1 MRYLLDECLCEQATN
16 AMEALRKPADH
27 FAYIAGH
34 EVAHAG
40 AQDPEIPAICKDLGW
55 DVLLTANVRDFGARK
70 VLYQSLLAEGIH
82 VLVVRPGKQ
91 KLDEFL
97 QVSLLAR
104 HYPKFCANFEV
115 AHRAV
120 AGGRQGIGHQGTRPR
135 RTHRRDRGS
144 RAGSDPALSGLLLAT
159 GATGRCGR

>member
-40 AQDPEIPAICKDLGW
+40 AQDPEIPVICKDLGW

-104 HYPKFCANFEV
+104 HYPKFSAKFEV
-115 AHRAV
+115 ATGPLLVV
-120 AGGRQGIGHQGTRPR
+120 ARESGIKERDLDELIAEIEAAEQGRILP
-135 RTHRRDRGS
+135 
-144 RAGSDPALSGLLLAT
+144 
-159 GATGRCGR
+159 